1 MKKIFLSVF
10 LILLFNLCVSGYAS
24 DSKKNY
30 LKGKFYESVKGN
42 FLVATEQMRDPRFEK
57 KVIVMLENDET
68 GAWGLVINKPLGS
81 VPLGSLISKS
91 EFTDNKKKELYDVK
105 IPVFWG
111 GPVNENRILVLHSQE
126 YKNKTTKNFKNVSI
140 SSGYKTL
147 FEIADNR
154 GPKKNLVI
162 LGISSWEG
170 GQLEGEMERAGWTL
184 SEINTDLIFETD
196 NAAKWLNAINNSLC
210 CFVGAW
216 FDCTIYISCI

>member
-147 FEIADNR
+147 FEILDPSFA
-154 GPKKNLVI
+154 PWQLKNCL
-162 LGISSWEG
+162 L
-170 GQLEGEMERAGWTL
+170 RFHK
-184 SEINTDLIFETD
+184 IF
-196 NAAKWLNAINNSLC
+196 L
-210 CFVGAW
+210 
-216 FDCTIYISCI
+216 

>member
-10 LILLFNLCVSGYAS
+10 LILLFNLCDSGYAS

-162 LGISSWEG
+162 LGISSWGG

-196 NAAKWLNAINNSLC
+196 NAAKWLNAINNSFIRL
-210 CFVGAW
+210 
-216 FDCTIYISCI
+216 

>member
-42 FLVATEQMRDPRFEK
+42 FLVATEQMR
-57 KVIVMLENDET
+57 DET

-162 LGISSWEG
+162 LGISSWGG

-196 NAAKWLNAINNSLC
+196 NAAKWLNAINNSFIRL
-210 CFVGAW
+210 
-216 FDCTIYISCI
+216 

>member
-162 LGISSWEG
+162 LGISSWAG

-184 SEINTDLIFETD
+184 SEINTDLIFEMD
-196 NAAKWLNAINNSLC
+196 NSKKWLNAINSSFMNL
-210 CFVGAW
+210 
-216 FDCTIYISCI
+216 

>member
-126 YKNKTTKNFKNVSI
+126 YKNKTTKNHFMSGGTYSLGFSEPLPNKNLFI
-140 SSGYKTL
+140 SSCKYFLAFG
-147 FEIADNR
+147 FNID
-154 GPKKNLVI
+154 
-162 LGISSWEG
+162 S
-170 GQLEGEMERAGWTL
+170 
-184 SEINTDLIFETD
+184 
-196 NAAKWLNAINNSLC
+196 
-210 CFVGAW
+210 
-216 FDCTIYISCI
+216 

>member
-10 LILLFNLCVSGYAS
+10 LILLFNLCFSGYAS

-91 EFTDNKKKELYDVK
+91 EFTDNKKKELYD
-105 IPVFWG
+105 
-111 GPVNENRILVLHSQE
+111 
-126 YKNKTTKNFKNVSI
+126 
-140 SSGYKTL
+140 
-147 FEIADNR
+147 
-154 GPKKNLVI
+154 
-162 LGISSWEG
+162 
-170 GQLEGEMERAGWTL
+170 
-184 SEINTDLIFETD
+184 
-196 NAAKWLNAINNSLC
+196 
-210 CFVGAW
+210 
-216 FDCTIYISCI
+216 

>member
-10 LILLFNLCVSGYAS
+10 LILLFNLCVSGYAA

-162 LGISSWEG
+162 LGISSWGG

-196 NAAKWLNAINNSLC
+196 NAAKWLNAINNSFIRL
-210 CFVGAW
+210 
-216 FDCTIYISCI
+216 

>member
-162 LGISSWEG
+162 LGISSWGG
-170 GQLEGEMERAGWTL
+170 GQLEGEMERTGWTL

-196 NAAKWLNAINNSLC
+196 NAVKWLNAINNSFIRL
-210 CFVGAW
+210 
-216 FDCTIYISCI
+216 